1 MPIEAVPNPHNEDYL
16 RAKREQ
22 LGHTLHHQGL
32 ALDEEMIHDEQ
43 LHDDEQRESDDADRG
58 ELNG

>member
-16 RAKREQ
+16 RAKREL

-32 ALDEEMIHDEQ
+32 ALDDEMIRGEQ
-43 LHDDEQRESDDADRG
+43 VHDDQRESDDADRDDG
-58 ELNG
+58 DA